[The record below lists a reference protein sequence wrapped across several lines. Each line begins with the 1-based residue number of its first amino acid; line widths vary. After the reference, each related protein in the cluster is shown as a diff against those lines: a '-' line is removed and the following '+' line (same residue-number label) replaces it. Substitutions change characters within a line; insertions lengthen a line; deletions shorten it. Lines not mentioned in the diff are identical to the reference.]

1 MKVNFKSFGLLRR
14 LLGSKILE
22 LEVQEPATIRDVI
35 DKVLEIGGSD
45 VKNLIVDRDR
55 ISGNLIVML
64 NLKDTNTLDG
74 ENTPVRDG
82 DEVAVLPH
90 VQGG

>member
-35 DKVLEIGGSD
+35 DRVLEIGGSE
-45 VKNLIVDRDR
+45 VKNLIVDEDR

-64 NLKDTNTLDG
+64 NLKDMNTLDG
-74 ENTPVRDG
+74 EKTPVRDG

>member
-14 LLGSKILE
+14 LLGNKILE
-22 LEVQEPATIRDVI
+22 LEVQEPATIQDVI
-35 DKVLEIGGSD
+35 ERVLEIGGPE
-45 VKNLIVDRDR
+45 VKNLVVDGDR

-74 ENTPVRDG
+74 ANTPVEDG